1 MKYVLSIAGVLV
13 LLLALLYGL
22 LFTAPGNGLLQPV
35 IESKIAQ
42 KVPLPTKLQTYV
54 LRPDRFEIVLKIG
67 DDTTIETKGS
77 MNLFAQSIDAV
88 YNIDIK
94 ELSNLQ
100 KLIGSRF
107 NGPFRTEG
115 SVKGDRSFMKIDGKS
130 DVAGSATT
138 YAVDLEK
145 FEPAKAVA
153 KISHLQIDTLLYMLN
168 QPVYAK
174 GNVDIDAKVTNLDP
188 DHLDGKVVT
197 AIRKGLVHPEP
208 VKKDFNISIP
218 SNLTFKGDID
228 TLLKGSEAVSKV
240 DFITSVATLASKALT
255 YNIERGALTTDYA
268 LKVPDLDRL
277 FFLTNQHM
285 KGDIL
290 VTGNVETSKESVRA
304 TAHSNTLGGAVDALY
319 KNGIAD
325 VKIKNIQ
332 TVALTDMLLYP
343 HIFDS
348 RANMKLN
355 YDTLKQ
361 FGTLHAELLNG
372 QILPN
377 KMSFMLKQMA
387 NFDITK
393 EVYERTTIDTKI
405 IKKRLI
411 SDLYMKSRLTEIK
424 SQKGVIDLENQTI
437 DTTLDVKL
445 RKTMLPIVIKGP
457 LTSPQIKIEAEGL
470 LKSKAKEEIEK
481 RLPKNLKESPAGEL
495 LKGLF

>member
-1 MKYVLSIAGVLV
+1 MKYVLSIAGLLV

-22 LFTAPGNGLLQPV
+22 LFTAPGNGFVQPV
-35 IESKIAQ
+35 IESKIAE
-42 KVPLPTKLQTYV
+42 KVPLPTKLQTFV
-54 LRPDRFEIVLKIG
+54 LRPDRFEILLKIG
-67 DDTTIETKGS
+67 EDTTIEAKGS
-77 MNLFAQSIDAV
+77 MNLFAQSVDAV
-88 YNIDIK
+88 YNVDIK

-100 KLIGSRF
+100 KLIGTRL
-107 NGPFRTEG
+107 NGPFRTDG
-115 SVKGDRSFMKIDGKS
+115 TIKGDRAVMKIEGKS
-130 DVAGSATT
+130 DVAESATT
-138 YAVDLEK
+138 YSIDLADFK
-145 FEPAKAVA
+145 PQKALAKVA
-153 KISHLQIDTLLYMLN
+153 HLQIGALLHLLN
-168 QPVYAK
+168 QPDYAK
-174 GNVDIDAKVTNLDP
+174 GSLDVDAKVRNLDLEN
-188 DHLDGKVVT
+188 LDGRVVT
-197 AIRKGLVHPEP
+197 TIREGVVHPLP
-208 VKKDFNISIP
+208 VKHDFNLSIP

-228 TLLKGSEAVSKV
+228 TLLKGSEAISKI
-240 DFITSVATLASKALT
+240 DFITTVATLTSKALT
-255 YNIERGALTTDYA
+255 YNIKKQALTTDYT

-285 KGDIL
+285 KGNIA
-290 VTGNVETSKESVRA
+290 VTGNVETSKKGLRA
-304 TAHSNTLGGAVDALY
+304 TAHSNTLGGVIEALFE
-319 KNGIAD
+319 NGIAD
-325 VKIKNIQ
+325 VKINNIQ

-355 YDTLKQ
+355 YDTIKQ
-361 FGTLHAELLNG
+361 LGTLHAELLNG

-424 SQKGVIDLENQTI
+424 SQKGLIDLENQTI
-437 DTTLDVKL
+437 DTTLEVKL
-445 RKTMLPIVIKGP
+445 RKTTLPIVIKGA
-457 LTSPQIKIEAEGL
+457 LTSPQIKIEAKGL